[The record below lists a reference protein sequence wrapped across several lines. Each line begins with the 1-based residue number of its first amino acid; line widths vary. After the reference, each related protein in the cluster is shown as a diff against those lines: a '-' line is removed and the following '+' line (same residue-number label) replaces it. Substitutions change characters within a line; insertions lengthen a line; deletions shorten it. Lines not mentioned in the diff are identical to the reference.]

1 MRRSLLIAL
10 SLAITACAGKDGP
23 AGLTGPAGPQGTAGP
38 GTHLMFTAPIGASG
52 GATVALPAAAGTLS
66 NPPALTCYVTSPG
79 STALLLVASSAS
91 NTYPYCGLV
100 QSSSGGGLVAV
111 MSGATQGSTALFV
124 IVY

>member
-23 AGLTGPAGPQGTAGP
+23 AGLTGPQGIPGP
-38 GTHLMFTAPIGASG
+38 GTHLMLTAPIGASG
-52 GATVALPAAAGTLS
+52 GASVALPPAAGTLS

-79 STALLLVASSAS
+79 STALLLVASTESS
-91 NTYPYCGLV
+91 YYPYCGLV
-100 QSSSGGGLVAV
+100 QSSSGSGLAAV